1 MKAAPT
7 TPEVADSHWAT
18 PPERDARTYLK
29 PALRG
34 ELGDGHTREAPCLG
48 CLHLVESLRRAL
60 ASRDAAVEAPQ
71 PVAAPTPAPRA
82 AGLSRR
88 LDPDAVRLRDLARA
102 GRLTTREVILVAAW
116 SLADENNGPCDTW
129 SLVVRAWEL
138 CPDRF
143 ALPGRPQHPNSNAVI
158 AKLSGGDS
166 VVALGWLRRAATSTY
181 VVTAAGR
188 KAAHALVEKHAA
200 EGAVR

>member
-18 PPERDARTYLK
+18 PPERDARTYLR
-29 PALRG
+29 PALLG
-34 ELGDGHTREAPCLG
+34 ELGEGHTRGTPCPG
-48 CLHLVESLRRAL
+48 CERITASLRAAPEASRPTPVSTRRPASTAFVRRLDDDTVRLRAL
-60 ASRDAAVEAPQ
+60 AL
-71 PVAAPTPAPRA
+71 
-82 AGLSRR
+82 G
-88 LDPDAVRLRDLARA
+88 
-102 GRLTTREVILVAAW
+102 GRLTVREVLLVAARE
-116 SLADENNGPCDTW
+116 LADENHGPLDTW
-129 SLVVRAWEL
+129 ALVVRAWEL

-166 VVALGWLRRAATSTY
+166 VVALGWLRRVATSTY